1 MNGPLFPKWKRGLQ
15 NTEYNI
21 IFSIGCEQFG
31 RTKQKVRT
39 CEHSD
44 KLTLSTLNFKNQ
56 TVQLTGAIEF
66 LSLLSYMNY

>member
-1 MNGPLFPKWKRGLQ
+1 MDHYFQNGKEDYKTL
-15 NTEYNI
+15 NI
-21 IFSIGCEQFG
+21 ISYFQLAVSNLEGQNKKSEL
-31 RTKQKVRT
+31 VN
-39 CEHSD
+39 SD